1 MSEHYKP
8 SPEEQEANIIKRW
21 DERHEKGWTESKDGP
36 EPRFLEFIEKH
47 KDEIGPR
54 ILDIGSGG
62 GRHLIPLRQMG
73 YEVTGLEIS
82 PKGLKENKYRL
93 EETGLAEDGQGINL
107 VRGSFKRLPFNNES
121 FDTAMS
127 IQVLHNNDWPGA
139 VQAFKEA
146 ARVLKP
152 GGLFFIRVRSVMNK
166 PKEGEVIVDDE
177 RGRTW
182 ITAEPGEG
190 GATETMHDF
199 TLEELQDLA
208 KENDLEIID
217 EPVDE
222 RYRPDGATEPGQ
234 WNVTFRKYTKL

>member
-1 MSEHYKP
+1 MPERNIP
-8 SPEEQEANIIKRW
+8 SPEEQQENIIKRW
-21 DERHEKGWTESKDGP
+21 DERHGKGWTGSKEGP
-36 EPRFLEFIEKH
+36 EPRFLEFIEKY
-47 KDEIGPR
+47 KDEIGPK

-62 GRHLIPLRQMG
+62 GRHLIPLRNMG

-82 PKGLKENKYRL
+82 SVGLQENKQRL
-93 EETGLAEDGQGINL
+93 ENEGLVEEGKGVNL
-107 VRGSFKRLPFNNES
+107 VRGSFKRLPFENDS

-127 IQVLHNNDWPGA
+127 TQVLHNNDWPGV

-146 ARVLKP
+146 SRVLKP
-152 GGLFFIRVRSVMNK
+152 GGLFFIRVRSVANEL
-166 PKEGEVIVDDE
+166 KEGAVIVEDE
-177 RGRTW
+177 RGKTW
-182 ITAEPGEG
+182 ITTEPGEG

-222 RYRPDGATEPGQ
+222 RYKPDGTTELGQ
-234 WNVTFRKYTKL
+234 WNVTFRKKNKE